1 MAALVRP
8 LSMRLRRNPSDLLR
22 IFALAAFLPFVL
34 STLHLFWAFDN
45 WKWVGYVKG
54 GEVSLLDFIAVS
66 IYLTLPRPE
75 GRLPFRWSMALY
87 FAVTALSA
95 IQAMVP
101 VAALFYPL
109 QLGRAFLVYV
119 TVYRG
124 VCADPRVPDSVLKG
138 LAAGMFVEAAVAGWQ
153 RAGLGVLQ
161 TPGTFSSQN
170 LLGLISQFVIFP
182 FFAAMLGGRSGRL
195 APAVVAAGLV
205 IAVLTAS
212 RGTIVLDCLG
222 LATVFVLSA
231 LRQWTPR
238 KTKVL
243 WAGVAAMAVFAP
255 LAASSLQQR
264 FHSGLNGGPNM
275 GLSEEDKTRLVF
287 KKVAA
292 QMLSDHPMGVGANHF
307 TVVAN
312 TEGYFSAAGE
322 YWGASRASNVHN
334 VYWLVAAE
342 TGYIGVVAFV
352 AFLVHPLIAAFRCSF
367 RHRRDP
373 RGDLLLGLGVALL
386 VVYIHSFEEWIFVVF
401 ESQYLLAIVIG
412 LVAGLT
418 QELGYWRAKTGATI
432 LTHDAESR
440 EREVQAPPERVAG
453 VG

>member
-1 MAALVRP
+1 MLAALVRP

-66 IYLTLPRPE
+66 IYLSLPRPE

-124 VCADPRVPDSVLKG
+124 VCADPRVPDAVLKG
-138 LAAGMFVEAAVAGWQ
+138 LAAGMFVEAALAGWQ

-212 RGTIVLDCLG
+212 RGTIALDCLG
-222 LATVFVLSA
+222 LATVFALSA
-231 LRQWTPR
+231 LRQWTSR
-238 KTKVL
+238 KAKVL
-243 WAGVAAMAVFAP
+243 LAGVAAMAVFAP
-255 LAASSLQQR
+255 FAASSLQQR
-264 FHSGLNGGPNM
+264 FHGGPEL
-275 GLSEEDKTRLVF
+275 GLSEEDNERLLF
-287 KKVAA
+287 KKAA
-292 QMLSDHPMGVGANHF
+292 AEMLSDHPMGVGANHF
-307 TVVAN
+307 TAVAN
-312 TEGYFSAAGE
+312 LGGYFTRVGE
-322 YWGASRASNVHN
+322 MWGAGRGSNVHN

-342 TGYIGVVAFV
+342 TGYIGLVAFV
-352 AFLVHPLIAAFRCSF
+352 ALLLHPLIAAFRCSF
-367 RHRRDP
+367 RHRSDP
-373 RGDLLLGLGVALL
+373 RGDLLLGLGCALL
-386 VVYIHSFEEWIFVVF
+386 VVYIHSFEEWIFVAF
-401 ESQYLLAIVIG
+401 EAQYLLAIVIG

-418 QELGYWRAKTGATI
+418 QELGYWRAKTGAPIQHFPASDT
-432 LTHDAESR
+432 DE
-440 EREVQAPPERVAG
+440 Q
-453 VG
+453 